1 MKTIIDAIK
10 HKQKIVVVY
19 KGLPR
24 IIEPHIVGAAA
35 NNNEYVRG
43 FQTDGTSCTEEYGW
57 KLMNLQAI
65 QMVSILPNQFFPRAR
80 NDFKRNDPLITTVY
94 ATL

>member
-10 HKQKIVVVY
+10 HKQRLVVVY

-24 IIEPHIVGAAA
+24 IIEPHIVGAAK
-35 NNNEYVRG
+35 NGNEYLRC
-43 FQTDGTSCTEEYGW
+43 FQTGGTSCTDEYGW
-57 KLMNLQAI
+57 KIMNLENI
-65 QMVSILPNQFFPRAR
+65 QLVSLLPNQYFPNAR
-80 NDFKRNDPLITTVY
+80 YDFNRNDPVITNIH

>member
-10 HKQKIVVVY
+10 QKQVLVVVY

-24 IIEPHIVGAAA
+24 ILEPHIVGAAA
-35 NNNEYVRG
+35 NGNQYVRG
-43 FQTDGTSCTEEYGW
+43 FQTGGTSCTDEYGW
-57 KLMNLQAI
+57 KIMNLEKI
-65 QMVSILPNQFFPRAR
+65 QMVSFLPNQFFPNMR
-80 NDFKRNDPLITTVY
+80 NDFTRNDPVITTIY

>member
-1 MKTIIDAIK
+1 MKVIKDAIK
-10 HKQKIVVVY
+10 HKQILVVVY

-35 NNNEYVRG
+35 NGNEYVRG
-43 FQTDGTSCTEEYGW
+43 FQTGGTSCTDKYGW
-57 KLMNLQAI
+57 KIMNLKEI
-65 QMVSILPNQFFPRAR
+65 QMVSLLPNQFFPNER
-80 NDFKRNDPLITTVY
+80 NDFNRNDPLITTVY

>member
-10 HKQKIVVVY
+10 NKQMLVVVY

-35 NNNEYVRG
+35 NGNEYVRG
-43 FQTDGTSCTEEYGW
+43 FQTGGTSCTDEYGW
-57 KLMNLQAI
+57 KIMSLEKI
-65 QMVSILPNQFFPRAR
+65 QMVSLLPNQFFPNAR
-80 NDFKRNDPLITTVY
+80 NDFTKIDPVIENVY

>member
-10 HKQKIVVVY
+10 QKQMLVVVY

-35 NNNEYVRG
+35 NGNQYVRG
-43 FQTDGTSCTEEYGW
+43 FQTGGTSCTDEYGW
-57 KLMNLQAI
+57 KIMNLEKI
-65 QMVSILPNQFFPRAR
+65 QMVSLLPNQFFPNAR
-80 NDFKRNDPLITTVY
+80 NDFTRNDPIITTAY

>member
-1 MKTIIDAIK
+1 ML
-10 HKQKIVVVY
+10 VVVY

-35 NNNEYVRG
+35 NGNEYVRG
-43 FQTDGTSCTEEYGW
+43 FQTGGTSCTEGYGW
-57 KLMNLQAI
+57 KIMNTENI
-65 QMVSILPNQFFPRAR
+65 QMVSLLPNQFFPNAR